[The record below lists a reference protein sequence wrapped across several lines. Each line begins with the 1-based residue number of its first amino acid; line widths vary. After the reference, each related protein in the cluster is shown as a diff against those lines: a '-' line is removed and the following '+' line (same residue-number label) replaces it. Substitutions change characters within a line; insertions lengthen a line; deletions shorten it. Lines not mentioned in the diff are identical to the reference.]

1 MQRGAVLITGAST
14 GIGEATAYHL
24 SSRGHEVFAGV
35 RTPEDQ
41 ERLASRS
48 GGRITPM
55 SLDVTDA
62 DEIEV
67 AAKTIGA
74 AVGDRGLAGLVN
86 NAGIAR
92 GGPTEYTS
100 LDVWRLQFEVNVFG
114 HIEVTRQMLP
124 LIRKARGRIVFVG
137 SIGGRMSSPFLAP
150 YNASKFALE
159 AIADSLRIE
168 LLAAGIRVSLIEP
181 GAVKTAIWEKGR
193 ETTDELE
200 QNLPPIALE
209 RYGNVLERARR
220 VFDFLERQGVPP
232 EKVAK
237 TIERALT
244 SSRPRTRYMVGRDA
258 RMQALVAR
266 FVPYRVRDAVT
277 RRVLGL

>member
-1 MQRGAVLITGAST
+1 MAL
-14 GIGEATAYHL
+14 
-24 SSRGHEVFAGV
+24 
-35 RTPEDQ
+35 
-41 ERLASRS
+41 
-48 GGRITPM
+48 

-67 AAKTIGA
+67 AAKTIAA
-74 AVGDRGLAGLVN
+74 AVAERGLSGLVN

-114 HIEVTRQMLP
+114 QIEVTRQMLP

-137 SIGGRMSSPFLAP
+137 SIGGRLSSPFLAP

-200 QNLPPIALE
+200 QSLPQAALE
-209 RYGNVLERARR
+209 RYGNVLQRARR

-237 TIERALT
+237 TIEHALT
-244 SSRPRTRYMVGRDA
+244 SSRPRTRYVVGRDA
-258 RMQALVAR
+258 RMQAFVAR
-266 FVPYRVRDAVT
+266 FVPYRVRDALT